1 MWKTYMF
8 ESGDIEET
16 PKTCWQSF
24 KDNVWDNWKTL
35 TSSEYRAVKSFNK
48 QKEINDSFTVL

>member
-1 MWKTYMF
+1 MF